1 MLKTFCRMS
10 VVVVGVMIGVASAFA
25 AEGSLSGTI
34 SLSGDAPEVKVL
46 QITKDQEVCGKE
58 RKLDTLILSGKNVV
72 NAVINVKDVKTG
84 KKIEVPSKNIEFI
97 QKGCQFKPHVL
108 IVPVGSTLDI
118 LNQDP
123 LTHNIHTFPKE
134 NTPLNKAQPKTLP
147 KIVSPKFE
155 IPETIKV
162 QCDIHRG
169 LMSAWFIVTDHPYM
183 ALSDAGGKFKI
194 TGLPEGEYEVEIW
207 HEMLG
212 KQTQKVAIKGGQTAK
227 LDVALAKK

>member
-169 LMSAWFIVTDHPYM
+169 LMSAWFIVTDHPYV